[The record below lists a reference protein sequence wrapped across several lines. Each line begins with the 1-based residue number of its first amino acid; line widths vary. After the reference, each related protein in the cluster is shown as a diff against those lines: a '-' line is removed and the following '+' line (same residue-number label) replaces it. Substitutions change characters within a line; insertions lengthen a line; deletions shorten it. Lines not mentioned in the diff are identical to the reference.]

1 MQSQC
6 KNPKYFSAVSS
17 YVYLGA
23 HNLYDTE
30 TGRKIIYTT
39 TFIAH
44 PDYDQDSIANDVSLV
59 RLPAGSLTSYSG
71 NTMGKLD
78 RIQQFSH

>member
-1 MQSQC
+1 M
-6 KNPKYFSAVSS
+6 
-17 YVYLGA
+17 YLGA

-71 NTMGKLD
+71 NTKNKFHHMSLKSQPVQLWFN
-78 RIQQFSH
+78 Q